1 MADALRID
9 VPAAEMLPR
18 GNEPRSSPSTP
29 GSTGSSP
36 SSPDSPKT
44 PKPSGTSTAEPA
56 PTGPVPPPAVSSA
69 APSTT
74 AAVGGGPQTTLT
86 PVPPERLTQTGA
98 APTAAPSDAPVVA
111 TSVDPAPVAPTS
123 AASLTSAVVPGVIL
137 PTSFSTS
144 KTAARQVSSGS
155 TASEP
160 PSRPT
165 GGNALSEAQTS
176 GGPQPMS
183 KVGIG
188 FGVVGAIGF
197 LVGIG
202 FLAWYFR
209 KRFRRAKD
217 RGQSRDF
224 ASAPPPAP
232 ASNRSDSRM
241 INEMIMASYQTGNQS
256 VNSYDYVGGGGYMDE
271 KRQAAYAENEMAV
284 PQRPAPAVQHG
295 QKHSVSSWLGNHTP
309 EMLNPLTARASMTS
323 SAAGLKT
330 PGLPR
335 ENEDSMP
342 PMPQMDPRFQQ
353 EQQPQTFVP
362 VPRQPMPAEYYYPI
376 NPNPERAPPPPARM
390 SMARTETTAR
400 TSGTWNTW
408 GVEQHRPNANGSGNW
423 KGRLGL

>member
-1 MADALRID
+1 MADALRIT
-9 VPAAEMLPR
+9 VPDADMLPR

-29 GSTGSSP
+29 GSSGGSPKSP
-36 SSPDSPKT
+36 DSPDSPKS
-44 PKPSGTSTAEPA
+44 PKSSGASTAQPA
-56 PTGPVPPPAVSSA
+56 PTDPVPPPAVSSA

-74 AAVGGGPQTTLT
+74 TAVGGPQTTLT
-86 PVPPERLTQTGA
+86 PVPPERSTQTGA
-98 APTAAPSDAPVVA
+98 APTAAPVVA
-111 TSVDPAPVAPTS
+111 TSTDPVAPVAPTS
-123 AASLTSAVVPGVIL
+123 AASLTSAVVPGVVL

-144 KTAARQVSSGS
+144 RTAGRQVSPDS

-165 GGNALSEAQTS
+165 ERNGLAEAQTS

-188 FGVVGAIGF
+188 FGVVGAVGF

-209 KRFRRAKD
+209 KRFRRAKA

-232 ASNRSDSRM
+232 ASNRSDSRI
-241 INEMIMASYQTGNQS
+241 INEMMVTSYQAGDPS
-256 VNSYDYVGGGGYMDE
+256 VNSYDYVGGFLDE
-271 KRQAAYAENEMAV
+271 KRQAAYAENETAI
-284 PQRPAPAVQHG
+284 PARPAAAAQHG

-335 ENEDSMP
+335 ENEDTMP

-353 EQQPQTFVP
+353 GPPQPPSFVP
-362 VPRQPMPAEYYYPI
+362 ASRQPMPAEYYYPI
-376 NPNPERAPPPPARM
+376 NPNPDRAPPPPARM
-390 SMARTETTAR
+390 SMARTETTTR

-408 GVEQHRPNANGSGNW
+408 GVEQHRPNPNGSGNW